1 MCLTLVPWSRK
12 GLSRAN
18 TSLSYRKKRNQQQEL
33 SQEEKESTTK
43 VILKEE

>member
-1 MCLTLVPWSRK
+1 MFDLISWSRK

-18 TSLSYRKKRNQQQEL
+18 TSLPYRKNRDQQQEL
-33 SQEEKESTTK
+33 SREEKERTTK